1 MSTSDKM
8 PINRNALLKTH
19 LMFNVIGVIFLAL
32 FGAIYELFSHGVYSY
47 HMIYAFCFP
56 LVMGVLLYAVLIL
69 KGKYPRKSF
78 LNVWNTSI
86 ATFSIGSVFQGV
98 LEIYGTSNPLVIVY
112 PAAGLILM
120 GLGII
125 MLIRQ
130 VHIISV

>member
-1 MSTSDKM
+1 MSTSVKL
-8 PINRNALLKTH
+8 PVNRNTLLKTH
-19 LMFNVIGVIFLAL
+19 LMLNVSGTIFLAL

-47 HMIYAFCFP
+47 FMIYAFAIP
-56 LVMGVLLYAVLIL
+56 LIMGVLLYVVLIL

>member
-1 MSTSDKM
+1 M

-19 LMFNVIGVIFLAL
+19 LMFNVIGAIFLAL

-56 LVMGVLLYAVLIL
+56 LVMGVLLYAVLII
-69 KGKYPRKSF
+69 KGKYPCKSF

-125 MLIRQ
+125 MLIKQ
-130 VHIISV
+130 VHVFSV

>member
-19 LMFNVIGVIFLAL
+19 LMFNVIGAIFLAL

-56 LVMGVLLYAVLIL
+56 LVMGVLLYAVLIIN
-69 KGKYPRKSF
+69 GKYPRKSF

-125 MLIRQ
+125 MLIKQ
-130 VHIISV
+130 VHIFSV